1 MIVFRPAFSS
11 KMGSNFLKP
20 KMATVLLWSVQEQS
34 HNSDERD
41 TDSKKVRKAKKSRK
55 LAKENWSGNL
65 ICKLRDEAKAL
76 LRLVE
81 DLLIRH

>member
-1 MIVFRPAFSS
+1 MIAFRPAFSS

-20 KMATVLLWSVQEQS
+20 KMATVLLLSGEEQS
-34 HNSDERD
+34 HNSDESD
-41 TDSKKVRKAKKSRK
+41 TDSEKVRKAKKSRK

-76 LRLVE
+76 PCLVE